1 MCGCIEKI
9 SPYELRVSLPH
20 QNIGYVP
27 INMISDEYTE
37 LLQQKINNMSIDQDD
52 DLESFFRL
60 GQSVLCRVIEST
72 MNIDSE
78 KSKEQKRL
86 HLSINPKDVCDQI
99 TPDQLVKG
107 MVSVRSEEYSI
118 SQTRLV

>member
-9 SPYELRVSLPH
+9 SSYELRVSLPH

-37 LLQQKINNMSIDQDD
+37 VVQQKINSMSTEQDD
-52 DLESFFRL
+52 DLESFFHL
-60 GQSVLCRVIEST
+60 GQFVLCRVIESSS
-72 MNIDSE
+72 IVDSE
-78 KSKEQKRL
+78 KTKEHKRL

-107 MVSVRSEEYSI
+107 MVSD
-118 SQTRLV
+118 LVIDAKMNEGESF

>member
-1 MCGCIEKI
+1 MCGCVEKI

-37 LLQQKINNMSIDQDD
+37 VVQQKINSMSTDQDD
-52 DLESFFRL
+52 DLESFFHL
-60 GQSVLCRVIEST
+60 GQFVLCRVIESSS
-72 MNIDSE
+72 IVDSE
-78 KSKEQKRL
+78 KTKEHKRL

-107 MVSVRSEEYSI
+107 MVS
-118 SQTRLV
+118 LVCMDVTTGKDDSF